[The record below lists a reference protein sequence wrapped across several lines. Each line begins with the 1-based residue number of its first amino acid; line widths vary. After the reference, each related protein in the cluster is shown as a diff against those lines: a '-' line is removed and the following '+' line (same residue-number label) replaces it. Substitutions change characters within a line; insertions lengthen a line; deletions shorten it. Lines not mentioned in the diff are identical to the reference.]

1 MSAARLSPTGSAA
14 RREDSRAAE
23 LAAELPD
30 LDFASLPAFLA
41 GASAWMSRALPRY
54 LPQGEPADFLYEP
67 ARDYP
72 LRGGKRF
79 RPALL
84 LLCAALAGGDPR
96 RAVPSAVALE
106 LFQNFALVHD
116 DIEDGSLVR
125 RGKPALHR
133 LHGIPLAINVGDLLF
148 GLVYE
153 ALLDNE
159 ALFGAD
165 KALAVQREF
174 AEVFRRTFEGQAL
187 DIGWIRTRHW
197 PVRAEFETM
206 IRLKTGWYSG
216 RGPCRI
222 GAGLGS
228 ADTQG
233 RGAHGAKPE
242 WIAALGD
249 YGEQLGLGFQV
260 RDDLLNLTED
270 SSGAAPEAGGG
281 GYGKERGGD
290 IAEGKR
296 TLIVIEM
303 LERLSAGEGALVCN
317 ILDLPP
323 EQTPAADIAWVIEQA
338 EKCGALDAVRRQ
350 CRTHSEAA
358 LAALRPL
365 PASPHRD
372 LLAELAGYLTQE
384 RNT

>member
-1 MSAARLSPTGSAA
+1 MTALSRPAA
-14 RREDSRAAE
+14 
-23 LAAELPD
+23 LAAELPP
-30 LDFASLPAFLA
+30 LDFGSLPAFLS
-41 GASAWMSRALPRY
+41 GSSAWLSRALPRY
-54 LPQGEPADFLYEP
+54 LPEGEPADFLYEP

-84 LLCAALAGGDPR
+84 LLCNALAGGDPR
-96 RAVPSAVALE
+96 LAVPSAVALE

-133 LHGIPLAINVGDLLF
+133 LHGIPLATNAGDLLF

-153 ALLDNE
+153 ALLDNAE
-159 ALFGAD
+159 IVGPAR
-165 KALAVQREF
+165 AVQVMRDF

-187 DIGWIRTRHW
+187 DIGWIRANYFPGRE
-197 PVRAEFETM
+197 EFLTM

-222 GAGLGS
+222 GAGLAG
-228 ADTQG
+228 AG
-233 RGAHGAKPE
+233 RE
-242 WIAALGD
+242 MLDALEE
-249 YGEQLGLGFQV
+249 YGEQLGLGFQL

-270 SSGAAPEAGGG
+270 SAETAPAAGGG

-303 LERLSAGEGALVCN
+303 LERLPPAEAQRVRD
-317 ILDLPP
+317 IL
-323 EQTPAADIAWVIEQA
+323 TVPAETTADADIDWVIEA
-338 EKCGALDAVRRQ
+338 AGSCGALDAARRQ
-350 CRTHSEAA
+350 CRAHGQAA
-358 LAALRPL
+358 LLALARL
-365 PASPHRD
+365 PDSPQRT
-372 LLAELAGYLTQE
+372 LLANLAGYLTHE
-384 RNT
+384 RSS

>member
-1 MSAARLSPTGSAA
+1 MSAASRPTAL
-14 RREDSRAAE
+14 AAE
-23 LAAELPD
+23 LAD
-30 LDFASLPAFLA
+30 LDFASLPAFLS
-41 GASAWMSRALPRY
+41 GAAAWIGQALPRY
-54 LPQGEPADFLYEP
+54 LPAGEPAGFLYDP

-84 LLCAALAGGDPR
+84 LLCTALAGGDPR
-96 RAVPSAVALE
+96 TAVPSAVALE

-133 LHGIPLAINVGDLLF
+133 LHGVPLAINAGDLLF
-148 GLVYE
+148 GLAYE

-159 ALFGAD
+159 VLLGAER
-165 KALAVQREF
+165 ALAVQREF
-174 AEVFRRTFEGQAL
+174 AAVFRRTFEGQAL
-187 DIGWIRTRHW
+187 DIGWIRANHL
-197 PVRAEFETM
+197 PDRAEFLAM

-222 GAGLGS
+222 GAGL
-228 ADTQG
+228 A
-233 RGAHGAKPE
+233 GAPPDVLD
-242 WIAALGD
+242 ALGD
-249 YGEQLGLGFQV
+249 YGEQLGVGFQV

-270 SSGAAPEAGGG
+270 SSGAAPSAGGG

-303 LERLSAGEGALVCN
+303 LERLPPGEARRLRE
-317 ILDLPP
+317 ILMLPP
-323 EQTPAADIAWVIEQA
+323 ERTASADIAWAIGAA
-338 EKCGALDAVRRQ
+338 ERYGALDAVRRQ
-350 CRTHSEAA
+350 CRAHREAA
-358 LAALRPL
+358 LAALERVPD
-365 PASPHRD
+365 SPQRA
-372 LLAELAGYLTQE
+372 LLAELAGYLIQE

>member
-1 MSAARLSPTGSAA
+1 MTAP
-14 RREDSRAAE
+14 SRPAG
-23 LAAELPD
+23 LAAELPP
-30 LDFASLPAFLA
+30 LDFGSLPAFLA
-41 GASAWMSRALPRY
+41 GTSAWLSRALPRY
-54 LPQGEPADFLYEP
+54 LPEGEPAKFLYEP

-84 LLCAALAGGDPR
+84 LLCNALAGGDPR
-96 RAVPSAVALE
+96 QAVPSAVALE

-133 LHGIPLAINVGDLLF
+133 LHGIPLATNAGDLLF

-153 ALLDNE
+153 ALLDNAE
-159 ALFGAD
+159 TVGPARALE
-165 KALAVQREF
+165 VMREF

-187 DIGWIRTRHW
+187 DIGWIRSNHI
-197 PVRAEFETM
+197 PERAEFLTM

-222 GAGLGS
+222 GAGL
-228 ADTQG
+228 A
-233 RGAHGAKPE
+233 GAARE
-242 WIAALGD
+242 VLEALDD
-249 YGEQLGLGFQV
+249 YGEQIGVGFQV

-270 SSGAAPEAGGG
+270 SADNAPAAGGG

-303 LERLSAGEGALVCN
+303 LERLPAAEVQRVRD
-317 ILDLPP
+317 ILTLPA
-323 EQTPAADIAWVIEQA
+323 EQTAPADIAWVIGAA
-338 EKCGALDAVRRQ
+338 ERCGALDAARRQ
-350 CRTHSEAA
+350 CREHSEAA
-358 LAALRPL
+358 LRALRRL
-365 PASPHRD
+365 TASPQRA
-372 LLAELAGYLTQE
+372 LLEELAGYLTQE
-384 RNT
+384 RSS

>member
-1 MSAARLSPTGSAA
+1 MTPLARPLAL
-14 RREDSRAAE
+14 AAE
-23 LAAELPD
+23 LAE
-30 LDFASLPAFLA
+30 LDFGSLPGFLA
-41 GASAWMSRALPRY
+41 GSAAWIGRALPRY
-54 LPQGEPADFLYEP
+54 LPEGEPDGFLYEP

-84 LLCAALAGGDPR
+84 LLCTALGGGDPR
-96 RAVPSAVALE
+96 TAVPSAVALE

-133 LHGIPLAINVGDLLF
+133 LHGIPLALNAGDLLF

-153 ALLDNE
+153 ALLDNQHV
-159 ALFGAD
+159 LGAER
-165 KALAVQREF
+165 ALAVQREF

-187 DIGWIRTRHW
+187 DIGWIRTNHL
-197 PVRAEFETM
+197 PDRAEFLTM

-222 GAGLGS
+222 GAGLG
-228 ADTQG
+228 
-233 RGAHGAKPE
+233 GAPPE
-242 WIAALGD
+242 VLEALGD
-249 YGEQLGLGFQV
+249 YGEQLGVGFQV

-270 SSGAAPEAGGG
+270 SSGAAPVAGGG

-290 IAEGKR
+290 LAEGKR

-303 LERLSAGEGALVCN
+303 LERLPVAEGRRVRE
-317 ILDLPP
+317 ILSLAPQDTPP
-323 EQTPAADIAWVIEQA
+323 ADMAWVIAAA
-338 EKCGALDAVRRQ
+338 ERCGALDAARRQ
-350 CRTHSEAA
+350 CRAHRDAA
-358 LAALRPL
+358 LAALAPL
-365 PASPHRD
+365 PESPQRA
-372 LLAELAGYLTQE
+372 LLAELAGYLIQE
-384 RNT
+384 RSS